1 MSQPSKGYRWS
12 GAVGLLIAAA
22 AAGGLVSTYRGAR
35 SEQRR
40 GADTGTSV
48 AIAGYL
54 SLVTPAEPD
63 RNDYQLPALL
73 SAAHTLAR
81 TVGDRAGLQ
90 VAWRNTPL
98 LPDSVGLTPLEPETV
113 RLLGEGYSTTQVQR
127 DAGEVSIAPLFDRD
141 QWSTVGWVAFWGS
154 VKPQRTSPFT
164 LALALVVFVAIVM
177 AIHLAR
183 PGEPARH
190 RWTAAGI
197 AVAGMLVLAFRLG
210 VEIQDLAVRSTD
222 AVLLRAK
229 YLAERAAT
237 IPRVPEGQLARI
249 VPGFRVRILT
259 GQSPE
264 SAVRRLEIGSEPVAR
279 VRVPL
284 RSGAILEISTIPR
297 EVRLA
302 GTWAALVGW
311 VALLGLGLGFAA
323 WAGAAQADRRAFR
336 ETLTAWG
343 FIGPA
348 MIHLAVFAVAPLLF
362 AGYLSLHRWG
372 LVEPV
377 RPFVG
382 LGNFQEILSDSRFW
396 HSLGVTALYSLYVP
410 VTMLLSLLAAIALDR
425 SGLKVRL
432 ARTVLFLPFISSVV
446 AVALVWQWMYQT
458 DFGLINNLLARVGI
472 TGPDWLGDP
481 KFALLSVMILSVW
494 VHLGYQ
500 MIIFLAGLQGI
511 PQVYHDAARVDGAG
525 AWQRFRRIT
534 LPLLRPTLLFV
545 LVTGT
550 ISSFQVFTYVSV
562 MTEGGPLHATEVV
575 VYRIYQ
581 EAWEFLRFGTASAMS
596 LVLLGILLVAT
607 WVQFRWLGRKVELG

>member
-1 MSQPSKGYRWS
+1 MKTPKWSRWTA
-12 GAVGLLIAAA
+12 AVGVVCAGLAV
-22 AAGGLVSTYRGAR
+22 GGLISTYIDAR
-35 SEQRR
+35 HEERR
-40 GADTGTSV
+40 DADLGTAV
-48 AIAGYL
+48 AIAGFL
-54 SLVTPAEPD
+54 SLVTPAEP
-63 RNDYQLPALL
+63 NSSDYQLAPLL

-81 TVGDRAGLQ
+81 TVGERAGLQ
-90 VAWRNTPL
+90 IAWRNAPL
-98 LPDSVGLTPLEPETV
+98 LEDSIGLTPLEPEAI
-113 RLLGEGYSTTQVQR
+113 RLLSEGYTTARVER
-127 DAGEVSIAPLFDRD
+127 DAAIVSIAPLFDRD
-141 QWSTVGWVAFWGS
+141 QWNTVGWVGFWGS
-154 VKPQRTSPFT
+154 IAPPRPSPFT
-164 LALALVVFVAIVM
+164 LALALVMVIAIVM

-183 PGEPARH
+183 PGESGRH
-190 RWTAAGI
+190 RWTSAGI
-197 AVAGMLVLAFRLG
+197 AVAAMLVLAFRLG
-210 VEIQDLAVRSTD
+210 QEVEDLAARSTD
-222 AVLLRAK
+222 AVLFRAR
-229 YLAERAAT
+229 LLTEQAAT
-237 IPRVPEGQLARI
+237 IPRVRESQLARM

-259 GQSPE
+259 DQSPE
-264 SAVRRLEIGSEPVAR
+264 IGVRRLEVEGEMVAR
-279 VRVPL
+279 TRVPL
-284 RSGAILEISTIPR
+284 RSGGILEIAAIPR
-297 EVRLA
+297 EARLA
-302 GTWAALVGW
+302 GTWSLLLGW

-323 WAGAAQADRRAFR
+323 WAGAAQSDPRRFR
-336 ETLTAWG
+336 ETITAWG

-348 MIHLAVFAVAPLLF
+348 MVHLGVFAFAPLLF

-382 LGNFQEILSDSRFW
+382 LANFSEVLGASRFW

-410 VTMLLSLLAAIALDR
+410 ATMLLSLLAALALDR
-425 SGLKVRL
+425 TGIRVRL
-432 ARTVLFLPFISSVV
+432 ARAVLFLPFISSVV

-458 DFGLINNLLARVGI
+458 DFGLINQVLARFGI
-472 TGPDWLGDP
+472 AGPDWLGDP
-481 KFALLSVMILSVW
+481 KFALVSVMILSVW

-500 MIIFLAGLQGI
+500 MMIFLAGLQGI

-596 LVLLGILLVAT
+596 LVLLVILLVAT
-607 WVQFRWLGRKVELG
+607 WVQFRWLGRKVELV